1 MAMGTLTTTLGK
13 DNRLG
18 DLEVTNEDP
27 NGPKD
32 IREDF
37 TLLDH
42 L

>member
-1 MAMGTLTTTLGK
+1 MAMGTLMTTLGK
-13 DNRLG
+13 DSRLG

-32 IREDF
+32 IREDS

-42 L
+42 F